1 MNHRSFVFIS
11 STTFIFF
18 RCVCFVETVKNSLS
32 MTPRQN
38 RDQKR
43 SDVTVDSHLKKL
55 SICGFHR
62 PCCRSTFNFSRIDL
76 SLTFTQ
82 PLPSKACSLYDL
94 TMASIG
100 LTNGSAEAITWRNER
115 RLWTFYFKTKKII
128 FCILRQC
135 FLNSLS
141 KQSIKMKWVN
151 ICHYYGCQANLSSG
165 PFNHNRLLTK
175 LKLP

>member
-1 MNHRSFVFIS
+1 MILHIPFAMSSILSWAIDLLFSFLRLLSF
-11 STTFIFF
+11 FF

-62 PCCRSTFNFSRIDL
+62 PCCRNTFNFSRIDL

-82 PLPSKACSLYDL
+82 PLPSVSDIWVNVSTLYSVRYSTNHRL
-94 TMASIG
+94 LCITYNCWHQYRASVRFRWQI
-100 LTNGSAEAITWRNER
+100 S
-115 RLWTFYFKTKKII
+115 
-128 FCILRQC
+128 
-135 FLNSLS
+135 FLNNCESLFFIWFDDGFHWS
-141 KQSIKMKWVN
+141 
-151 ICHYYGCQANLSSG
+151 Y
-165 PFNHNRLLTK
+165 
-175 LKLP
+175 

>member
-1 MNHRSFVFIS
+1 MILHIPFAMSSILSWAIDLLFSFLRLLSF
-11 STTFIFF
+11 FF

-62 PCCRSTFNFSRIDL
+62 PCCRNTFNFSRIDL

-82 PLPSKACSLYDL
+82 PLPSVSD
-94 TMASIG
+94 I
-100 LTNGSAEAITWRNER
+100 
-115 RLWTFYFKTKKII
+115 
-128 FCILRQC
+128 
-135 FLNSLS
+135 
-141 KQSIKMKWVN
+141 WVN
-151 ICHYYGCQANLSSG
+151 VSTRMGKNPLETISIVSDILQIADFYVLRIIVDINIEHQ
-165 PFNHNRLLTK
+165 
-175 LKLP
+175 